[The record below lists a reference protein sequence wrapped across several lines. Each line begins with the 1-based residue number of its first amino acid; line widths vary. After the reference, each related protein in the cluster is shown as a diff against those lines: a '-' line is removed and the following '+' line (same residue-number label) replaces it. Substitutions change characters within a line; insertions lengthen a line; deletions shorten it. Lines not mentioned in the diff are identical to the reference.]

1 MYITVHMHISITVH
15 NITLKWFL
23 PLSLPPLQ
31 NSQPVAALPLHT
43 YLTLKCFWSH
53 EEDEDA
59 RAKMFK
65 MLTSNR

>member
-1 MYITVHMHISITVH
+1 MVS
-15 NITLKWFL
+15 